1 MTAKQGPEG
10 TLSYTYY
17 NHGEL
22 ESVKSSITNGT
33 NVSYTYDS
41 LNRLTTVND
50 THWTGNTSY
59 TYDPFGNLA
68 SVNKPNGESVTYT
81 YDVLNRLNSMAATVN
96 GSSIRSYTY
105 TLGPNGNRTNVAEL
119 SNRAVTYT
127 YDDLYRLTGEI
138 VSSDPATQNIGAISY
153 QYDAV
158 GNRTNRT
165 SGITAISSQS
175 PSYDAGGD
183 DRMTSDGTSS
193 YSYDANGSTTQIGP
207 NTYAFDSL
215 GRMTQATV
223 GTTTTTYVYDGDGNK
238 IQQVVN
244 NGTGPVTTSYLVD
257 STNPTGYAQ
266 VLEENQGSGVN
277 LVYTYG
283 SSRISEDQ
291 YNGTSWNLSFYG
303 YDGQGSVRY
312 LTDST
317 GTKTDTYDYDAFGT
331 LINQTHTG
339 PPTPNEMFFDAEQ
352 LDGNTGFYN
361 LRARWMNPGIGR
373 FQTMDSYEGDNQ
385 DPLSLHKYLFVEN
398 DPVNKLDPSG
408 NDSMVKGQAIDDL
421 LKGIFH
427 FPVNLDYPLLSKEF
441 RQIVGLIFAE
451 SSTKGWNGIED
462 MGEQT
467 AIGLTFENRA
477 YYARK
482 YPEPGNAGFGDGTLL
497 SAIINGSAAYNDTQW
512 KWVMSSDDL
521 KTKGEI
527 EKILPDSA
535 NREHFNDAVQ
545 VAYSLSQ
552 LNFPAT
558 YLPLDP
564 WIPPVEIRTYPILI
578 DNPRY
583 KYLGLSGS
591 TNFWGFIP
599 GREKN

>member
-165 SGITAISSQS
+165 SGITAISSQNS
-175 PSYDAGGD
+175 LSYDSD
-183 DRMTSDGTSS
+183 DRLTNSG
-193 YSYDANGSTTQIGP
+193 YVYDNNGSTTTDP
-207 NTYAFDSL
+207 NGTYVYDSL

-223 GTTTTTYVYDGDGNK
+223 GSSLTAYTYDGDGNK
-238 IQQVVN
+238 VQQVVN
-244 NGTGPVTTSYLVD
+244 NGSGAVTTSYLVD

-283 SSRISEDQ
+283 TSRISEDQ
-291 YNGTSWNLSFYG
+291 YNGASWMLSYYG

-317 GTKTDTYDYDAFGT
+317 GTITDTYDYDAFGT
-331 LINQTHTG
+331 LINQTHLGT
-339 PPTPNEMFFDAEQ
+339 PTPNEFFYDAEQ
-352 LDGNTGFYN
+352 LDPNTGFVN

-373 FQTMDSYEGDNQ
+373 FQTMDSFEGDQ
-385 DPLSLHKYLFVEN
+385 EDPPSLHKYYFTSNNPINEV
-398 DPVNKLDPSG
+398 DPTG
-408 NDSMVKGQAIDDL
+408 HDSKDYWPPDIVDAVYEKYRG
-421 LKGIFH
+421 GI
-427 FPVNLDYPLLSKEF
+427 
-441 RQIVGLIFAE
+441 
-451 SSTKGWNGIED
+451 
-462 MGEQT
+462 
-467 AIGLTFENRA
+467 LTDEEVA
-477 YYARK
+477 
-482 YPEPGNAGFGDGTLL
+482 D
-497 SAIINGSAAYNDTQW
+497 IIY
-512 KWVMSSDDL
+512 
-521 KTKGEI
+521 GEI
-527 EKILPDSA
+527 RGLKSTPQADIISGYDAEAHVIFNQDWALLDKKITE
-535 NREHFNDAVQ
+535 R
-545 VAYSLSQ
+545 
-552 LNFPAT
+552 PAEA
-558 YLPLDP
+558 PV
-564 WIPPVEIRTYPILI
+564 IPPVFG
-578 DNPRY
+578 DDD
-583 KYLGLSGS
+583 
-591 TNFWGFIP
+591 
-599 GREKN
+599 EKNIYTKMVVAVEFARSEEDPTLGALHFNNNRTKVDNSPHAIFGWLTFAQFGPFLLEHRNNKNVVTSTEFRYITCFQ